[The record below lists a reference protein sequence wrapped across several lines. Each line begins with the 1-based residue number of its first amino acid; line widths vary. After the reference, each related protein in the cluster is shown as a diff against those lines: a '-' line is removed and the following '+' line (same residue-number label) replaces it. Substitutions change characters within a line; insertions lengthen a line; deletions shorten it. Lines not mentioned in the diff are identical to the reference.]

1 MIIIDLRV
9 FACKSIVLYETI
21 NRWKKVYGTVNNK
34 QKRRKTMAVNRV
46 PVLKRCR
53 ALGIEPMVL
62 GYDKKSNR
70 KSPRE
75 GKKVSEYGLQ
85 LREKQKAKFIYGV
98 LEKPFRNYYEKADRA
113 KGMTGD
119 NLMVLLESRLDNVI
133 FRMAFAR
140 TRREARQ
147 IVDHKHVLVNGKC
160 VNIPSY
166 QVKAGDVIEISEKV
180 KSAQRYKDILDV
192 TAKRLVPEWMDVDI
206 EGLKGTI
213 KELPS
218 REAIDVPVNE
228 MLIVELYS
236 K

>member
-1 MIIIDLRV
+1 
-9 FACKSIVLYETI
+9 
-21 NRWKKVYGTVNNK
+21 
-34 QKRRKTMAVNRV
+34 MAVNRV

-53 ALGIEPMVL
+53 ALGLEPSYL

-70 KSPRE
+70 QNLKA

-98 LEKPFRNYYEKADRA
+98 LEKPFRNYYEKADRM
-113 KGMTGD
+113 KGTTGE
-119 NLMVLLESRLDNVI
+119 NLMVMLESRLDNVV
-133 FRMAFAR
+133 FRMGFAR

-147 IVDHKHVLVNGKC
+147 VVGHKHVLVNGKT

-166 QVKAGDVIEISEKV
+166 LIKAGDVIEIKEKA
-180 KSAQRYKDILDV
+180 KSLQRYKDILEV
-192 TAKRLVPEWMDVDI
+192 TGGRLVPEWMDVDI
-206 EGLKGTI
+206 ENFKGTI
-213 KELPS
+213 KNLPT
-218 REAIDVPVNE
+218 REMIDVPVNE